1 MGERNTGSGARIA
14 KALSEELS
22 DLQRE
27 SACVQRRM
35 LSIIAEWD
43 RLELW
48 RSHGCPDMVQWVSG
62 RFNISHYDARLRIN
76 CALALEILPHI
87 DKAFSAGELSLEKTV
102 QLTRFATPKTEEEL
116 IPWARRVQPSTI
128 RNEADR
134 RQRAAIEEI
143 RRAHTGR
150 YLTWCWSDDRSLLYF
165 EGALPHD
172 RGIMFVNAIKELV
185 KEIPAIPEED
195 LAGLKPDSSVLY
207 ERRCADALS
216 AIVSTR
222 IDDGTEP
229 GHATVVV
236 HTKLSDLTGSDET
249 ECGTI
254 MHPSITEK
262 LMCDGRLQHVLT
274 DGEGNAL
281 GIGYESR
288 NIPRWLKRQVKHRDK
303 HCTFPGCHHRYFVDA
318 HHVVHW
324 PKGPTDLD
332 NLVLVCSFHHDLI
345 HKFGWK
351 VKLEGSKV
359 TWFDPSG
366 SEFLPGPDPPV
377 KCSA

>member
-1 MGERNTGSGARIA
+1 M
-14 KALSEELS
+14 
-22 DLQRE
+22 
-27 SACVQRRM
+27 
-35 LSIIAEWD
+35 
-43 RLELW
+43 
-48 RSHGCPDMVQWVSG
+48 
-62 RFNISHYDARLRIN
+62 
-76 CALALEILPHI
+76 ALE
-87 DKAFSAGELSLEKTV
+87 EV
-102 QLTRFATPKTEEEL
+102 
-116 IPWARRVQPSTI
+116 
-128 RNEADR
+128 
-134 RQRAAIEEI
+134 
-143 RRAHTGR
+143 RRAHTDR
-150 YLTWCWSDDRSLLYF
+150 YLTWCWSDDRNLLHF

-195 LAGLKPDSSVLY
+195 FGGATPDSSVLY

-236 HTKLSDLTGSDET
+236 HTELSDVTGSDET
-249 ECGTI
+249 ECGYI
-254 MHPSITEK
+254 MHRSITEK

-274 DGEGNAL
+274 DSEGNPL

-324 PKGPTDLD
+324 PKGPTDPD
-332 NLVLVCSFHHDLI
+332 NLVLVCSFHHDLV
-345 HKFGWK
+345 HKFGWNVSLK
-351 VKLEGSKV
+351 GSTV
-359 TWFDPSG
+359 TWFDSSG
-366 SEFLPGPDPPV
+366 NEFLPGPDPPLEMT
-377 KCSA
+377 S